1 MISNLLTNFC
11 KGMTLPLARDLGKFG
26 IRVVAIAPGIIQT
39 PMGATMP
46 DKILDSLSRASAL
59 GRVGHPSEF
68 ADAVL
73 GLASNSFMTGSV
85 FRLDGGIRLPH
96 M

>member
-1 MISNLLTNFC
+1 MLVLLL
-11 KGMTLPLARDLGKFG
+11 GMTLPLARDLGRYG
-26 IRVVAIAPGIIQT
+26 VRVCTIAPGIFQT
-39 PMGATMP
+39 PMGAGMSE
-46 DKILDSLSRASAL
+46 KIIADLSRSAAL

-68 ADAVL
+68 ADAII
-73 GLASNSFMTGSV
+73 GLATNSFVTGSV